1 MTSGAALA
9 LPLLLVLAPAVAAAG
24 LPVGQVVERVTCARD
39 PETSYAL
46 YLPASYRPDH
56 KWPVVYAFD
65 SRGNGKEIAE
75 LLRAGA
81 ERYGW
86 IVVSSHD
93 SSHQIPMEENFKTMS
108 ALWADTHARLSID
121 DRRVYAMGFSGLV
134 RFVCM
139 LGLTAPESLAGVI
152 GANGGFPLG
161 HPPTRQTPFP
171 FFFTVG
177 NKDFSYYELLDLDRT
192 LSSLGLPHRLEIFE
206 GSHEWPPGELFTLGI
221 AWMELQA
228 MQRGLRQKS
237 PAVIDPLWSQDLA
250 RARSLEAGGKLYE
263 AFRAYSSLAADFKG
277 LKKPEEMAE
286 VERKLAQMK
295 GSKALQQEIRE
306 REARDRRDREYLER
320 APRIFDAAPAEVRP
334 DSVSQILS
342 DLKIPELKKRAQ
354 SDPDPEERLSAERL
368 LYAVYIQTG
377 LYLPREYS
385 RLQQYDR
392 AIFFLQVAAEIDPD
406 VPHIPFR
413 LATAYASKG
422 NRRKALDY
430 LALSV
435 EKGWTDL
442 VALEGERAFDPL
454 RQSEEYKTIV
464 AQLLRRQ
471 KEAGQR

>member
-1 MTSGAALA
+1 MRSRAVLA
-9 LPLLLVLAPAVAAAG
+9 LLVAVASSAAAAE
-24 LPVGQVVERVTCARD
+24 LPRGQVVDKVACVKD
-39 PETSYAL
+39 PGKTYAL
-46 YLPASYRPDH
+46 YLPSGYRPDR

-75 LLRAGA
+75 LLRTGA

-86 IVVSSHD
+86 IVVSSYN

-177 NKDFSYYELLDLDRT
+177 NKDFSYYELLDLDQT
-192 LSSLGLPHRLEIFE
+192 LSSLGLPHRLEVFE
-206 GSHEWPPGELFTLGI
+206 GSHEWPPEELFTQGI

-228 MQRGLRQKS
+228 MKRGLREKS
-237 PAVIDPLWSQDLA
+237 AAVVDPLWSQDLA
-250 RARSLEAGGKLYE
+250 RARSLDGEGRLYE

-277 LKKPEEMAE
+277 LRKPEEMAE
-286 VERKLAQMK
+286 VERKLAEMK
-295 GSKALQQEIRE
+295 ASKALQQEIKE
-306 REARDRRDREYLER
+306 REARDRRDREYLEKV
-320 APRIFDAAPAEVRP
+320 PRIFDAAPAEIRP

-354 SDPDPEERLSAERL
+354 SDPDPDERLSAERL

-385 RLQQYDR
+385 RRQQYDR
-392 AIFFLQVAAEIDPD
+392 AIFLLQVAAEIDPD

-413 LATAYASKG
+413 LATAYANKG
-422 NRRKALDY
+422 NRKKALDY

-435 EKGWTDL
+435 DKGWTDL

-464 AQLLRRQ
+464 AQLLRKQ